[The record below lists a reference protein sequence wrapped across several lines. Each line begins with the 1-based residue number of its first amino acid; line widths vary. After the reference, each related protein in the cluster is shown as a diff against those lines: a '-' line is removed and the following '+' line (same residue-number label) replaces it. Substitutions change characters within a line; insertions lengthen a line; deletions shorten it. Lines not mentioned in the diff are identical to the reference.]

1 MRTYVWIRSS
11 VFSPQRKGVAVTFER
26 ELERLLGAHP
36 DVREKPSRQELI
48 AEAIRWR
55 EALVSESGALA
66 VWTPPDSTGRRPQD
80 TYIVDSPEVHDAVDW
95 NSPYCQPL
103 APETMDMLLADAL
116 AALRGKPRL
125 YVTDRALGADPGY
138 VLPVRTITDRALVA
152 LFTDNMFRP
161 LPERRGS
168 TLEARPFTLL
178 VLPYDRLDPS
188 RYQGRLRFDPAAGR
202 TSDVAVAMDFARRI
216 GLVYGSAYL
225 GSVKKLMFTVMNW
238 LLPEVGVLPLHCGAS
253 EGPGGDVAL
262 FLGLSG
268 TGKTSLSSDP
278 ERRLIGDDEHGWS
291 EAGIFNVEAGCYA
304 KLIDLSREKEP
315 DIWWAVMHPAPPE
328 EHGAIVENAMVY
340 PDGRFDFSDSRLT
353 ENSRASYPLG
363 FVRNAKVEGVGGH
376 PKAILFL
383 TADANGVLP
392 PVARLTPEQAMFWF
406 LMGYTSKVAGTE
418 TGIVAPVS
426 TFSRFFGAPFMPRPP
441 RVYVGM
447 LGEFLDRYGARVYL
461 VNTGWSGG
469 PYGEGK
475 RIDIRLTRSMVR
487 AAISGALED
496 VDAREDQRF
505 HLLVPVRC
513 PGVPEELLRPR
524 DTWRDKG
531 AYDRRADALAR
542 DFARHFEKAFSGK
555 DIDPQVAAQC
565 PGR

>member
-1 MRTYVWIRSS
+1 LGLV
-11 VFSPQRKGVAVTFER
+11 R
-26 ELERLLGAHP
+26 ELENVLGGHP
-36 DVREKPSRQELI
+36 DVRENPSRRALI
-48 AEAIRWR
+48 MEAIARR
-55 EALVSESGALA
+55 EALASESGALA
-66 VWTPPDSTGRRPQD
+66 TWTPPDSTGRRPKD
-80 TYIVDSPEVHDAVDW
+80 TYIVDSPEIHDTVDW
-95 NSPYCQPL
+95 SSPYCHPMT
-103 APETMDMLLADAL
+103 PETFDMLLEDAL
-116 AALRGKPRL
+116 AALRGKPRI

-138 VLPVRTITDRALVA
+138 ALPVRTITDRALTA

-161 LPERRGS
+161 LPEGRGS
-168 TLEARPFTLL
+168 RFEDRPFTLL
-178 VLPYDRLDPS
+178 VLPYDRLDPR
-188 RYQGRLRFDPAAGR
+188 RYEGRLRFDPEAGR
-202 TSDVAVAMDFARRI
+202 TSDVAVAMDFYRRI
-216 GLVYGSAYL
+216 GVVYGSAYL

-238 LLPEVGVLPLHCGAS
+238 LLPEAGVLPLHCGAS
-253 EGPGGDVAL
+253 EGPEGDVAL

-291 EAGIFNVEAGCYA
+291 EAGIFNMEAGCYA
-304 KLIDLSREKEP
+304 KLINLSQEKEP

-363 FVRNAKVEGVGGH
+363 FVKNAKLEGVGGH

-392 PVARLTPEQAMFWF
+392 PIASLTKEQAMLWF

-426 TFSRFFGAPFMPRPP
+426 TFSRFFGAPFMPRLPG
-441 RVYVGM
+441 VYAEM

-469 PYGEGK
+469 PYGEGR
-475 RIDIRLTRSMVR
+475 RIDIRLTRAMVR
-487 AAISGALED
+487 AAISGGLEG
-496 VDAREDQRF
+496 VDLREDQRF
-505 HLLVPVRC
+505 HLLVPTHC
-513 PGVPEELLRPR
+513 PGVPDEVLWPR
-524 DTWRDKG
+524 DTWRDKS
-531 AYDRRADALAR
+531 AYDRRADALAQ
-542 DFARHFEKAFSGK
+542 DFARHFEEAFSGK
-555 DIDPQVAAQC
+555 DIDPKVAAQC

>member
-1 MRTYVWIRSS
+1 M
-11 VFSPQRKGVAVTFER
+11 R
-26 ELERLLGAHP
+26 ELENVLGGHP
-36 DVREKPSRQELI
+36 DVRENQSRRALI
-48 AEAIRWR
+48 AEAIARR
-55 EALVSESGALA
+55 EALASESGALA
-66 VWTPPDSTGRRPQD
+66 TWTPPDSTGRRPKD
-80 TYIVDSPEVHDAVDW
+80 TYIVDSPEIHDTVDW
-95 NSPYCQPL
+95 SSPYCHPMTR
-103 APETMDMLLADAL
+103 ETFDMLLEDAL

-125 YVTDRALGADPGY
+125 YVTDRVLGADPGY
-138 VLPVRTITDRALVA
+138 ALPVRTITDRALIA

-161 LPERRGS
+161 LPEGRGS
-168 TLEARPFTLL
+168 RFEDRPFTLL
-178 VLPYDRLDPS
+178 VLPYDRLDPR
-188 RYQGRLRFDPAAGR
+188 RYEGRLRFDPEAGR
-202 TSDVAVAMDFARRI
+202 TSDVAVAMDFDR
-216 GLVYGSAYL
+216 GLGVVYGSAYL

-238 LLPEVGVLPLHCGAS
+238 LLPEAGVLPLHGGAS
-253 EGPGGDVAL
+253 EGPEGDVAL

-291 EAGIFNVEAGCYA
+291 EAGIFNMEAGCYA
-304 KLIDLSREKEP
+304 KLINLSQEKEP

-363 FVRNAKVEGVGGH
+363 FVKNAKVEGVGGH

-392 PVARLTPEQAMFWF
+392 PIACLTKEQAMLWF

-418 TGIVAPVS
+418 TGIVEPVS
-426 TFSRFFGAPFMPRPP
+426 TFSRFLGAPFMPRLPG
-441 RVYVGM
+441 VYAGM

-469 PYGEGK
+469 PYGEGR

-487 AAISGALED
+487 AAISGALEGVD
-496 VDAREDQRF
+496 VREDRRF

-513 PGVPEELLRPR
+513 PGVPDEVLWPR
-524 DTWRDKG
+524 DTWRDKS
-531 AYDRRADALAR
+531 AYDRRAEMLAQ
-542 DFARHFEKAFSGK
+542 DFARHFERTFSGK
-555 DIDPQVAAQC
+555 DIDPKVAAQC